1 MRAIP
6 ALPSPNLNNAKGR
19 ESYMNKSK
27 KHGSFIPKLI
37 LTILILSLIAAG
49 ICIFLAV
56 QNDNE
61 DKYTSYQKD
70 DTLLYT
76 ALKSAVF
83 GQEFQLSE
91 NQINTYI
98 NDLLIPQNKNMKNC
112 VVFFNDGIAEIYAKV
127 TYMNN
132 DFGLY
137 AKADISL
144 DTASNSFAVR
154 LDDAKLGRLPI
165 PDNILK
171 TILEQ
176 NIPSDETISVK
187 DGIIYIT
194 SSYNFNINDFILNL
208 TFEKFDIGDH
218 TVTCRT
224 NSLAK
229 NALDVL
235 KQALMTPEGREKLKN
250 LFHFDFSEKSIVE
263 FGLDK
268 LKDALSGL
276 NDIKDRIID
285 KLSNVSMQNGKKSRS
300 AF

>member
-1 MRAIP
+1 M
-6 ALPSPNLNNAKGR
+6 
-19 ESYMNKSK
+19 SK
-27 KHGSFIPKLI
+27 TKKTGFPLLKLLFIL
-37 LTILILSLIAAG
+37 LTLCIIAAAV
-49 ICIFLAV
+49 CIFLAF

-91 NQINTYI
+91 DQINTYI
-98 NDLLIPQNKNMKNC
+98 NDQLIPQNENMKNC
-112 VVFFNDGIAEIYAKV
+112 VVFFNDGVTEIYAKV

-137 AKADISL
+137 AKADIYL
-144 DTASNSFAVR
+144 DSRSNNFIVY
-154 LDDAKLGRLPI
+154 LHDAKLGKLPI

-171 TILEQ
+171 SILEQ

-187 DGIIYIT
+187 DGMIYIT
-194 SSYNFNINDFILNL
+194 SSYDFNINDFILNL
-208 TFEKFDIGDH
+208 TFEKFTVRDH
-218 TVTCRT
+218 AVICRT
-224 NSLAK
+224 NSLAE

-235 KQALMTPEGREKLKN
+235 KQAIMTSEGREKLKN

-276 NDIKDRIID
+276 NDIKDRIIN
-285 KLSNVSMQNGKKSRS
+285 KFFNISMQNGKKYRS